1 MYSPE
6 VELADNP
13 VLNLLIVNKWMRR
26 EISRLMLLA
35 RTIPQWQDMIE
46 EESGVHVPLDVVE
59 NLCRGNNLTVL
70 KITKGEF

>member
-13 VLNLLIVNKWMRR
+13 VLNLLIVNKWMRGD
-26 EISRLMLLA
+26 ISRLMLLA

>member
-6 VELADNP
+6 GELADNP
-13 VLNLLIVNKWMRR
+13 VLNLLIVNKWMRGD
-26 EISRLMLLA
+26 ISRLMLLA